1 MSSGTI
7 KGNKPWM
14 NPTQLLGLTTS
25 SRQFLK
31 QRGFVTIL
39 PTCLALLV
47 WNARTSRK
55 KRFQLLH
62 PDTPIAAN
70 IAQPVAN
77 NASQHK
83 RRPVQA
89 RAHTF
94 PKYKTGNQ
102 SLTLTVVPCKMRP
115 VSNKYIRRWHF
126 HPTKDTGY
134 SDTIIINPG
143 GNGPTHTI
151 NNRAELAAVL
161 VAVQK
166 AILKLLQTVPH
177 PSFGLENSYWT
188 QWLYSTTCTG
198 NYLRTL

>member
-70 IAQPVAN
+70 ISQWQTLHNTNVNQYKSPHIPRVQNWKSITYTDGSAMHVKKLASKLHVLSVNFAANLVHTRRALSSTVINSHQEPV
-77 NASQHK
+77 SG
-83 RRPVQA
+83 QA
-89 RAHTF
+89 CNPLDPHWCFFTTRH
-94 PKYKTGNQ
+94 Q
-102 SLTLTVVPCKMRP
+102 SGSFSLINVGSGFTACIVFFPCKMR
-115 VSNKYIRRWHF
+115 SAN
-126 HPTKDTGY
+126 
-134 SDTIIINPG
+134 S
-143 GNGPTHTI
+143 
-151 NNRAELAAVL
+151 
-161 VAVQK
+161 
-166 AILKLLQTVPH
+166 KL
-177 PSFGLENSYWT
+177 
-188 QWLYSTTCTG
+188 
-198 NYLRTL
+198 